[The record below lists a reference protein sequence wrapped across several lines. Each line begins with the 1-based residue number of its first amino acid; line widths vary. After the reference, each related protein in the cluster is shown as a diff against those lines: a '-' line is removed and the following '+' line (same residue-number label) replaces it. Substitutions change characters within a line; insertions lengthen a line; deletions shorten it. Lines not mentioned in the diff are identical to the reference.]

1 MAKPVTRKIEQ
12 AAVNCISDLI
22 SRCPHLVPYL
32 DSNDKTPFT
41 DGRIDIHNISSS
53 ENVGT
58 HSGQVFVQIKGTTRK
73 FKGKKFSI
81 GREYLSAY
89 LNHSGVLF
97 FVVVMDNDLQN
108 RKAYYCNL
116 SPFKIHS
123 ILQSIPEKQK
133 TVSIKLKACPT
144 TPEDIER
151 IVKYSFETTRENTA
165 ASAAAEYVS
174 TDEFFLRSPEKIDLS
189 KPQVL
194 NRLEDD
200 YSLEVKLPDG
210 NSVPIDMEIE
220 ITPAEYCYHEIEHSI
235 SSGDVTFNK
244 FYRRRIDD
252 ENVEIKLSKR
262 LWFLIKDP
270 AKNEP
275 LKLNLMLQGSL
286 GDCLNDLRFY
296 MSFINDSNL
305 NIDGKVQKYQMG
317 RVDKKNK
324 IYECLDYLEKL
335 AFVLSDLGVRNLD
348 LIDLESI
355 TKQQH
360 DDLSRLYSL
369 TVRNELSASSYG
381 QIMRY
386 RQAVGKWVIEMILM
400 PDESDGNKAHRVS
413 LFSEKS
419 PQHFVAVSEEEDVY
433 YFVTP
438 FDIIDADIFPY
449 VINLPL
455 ENISKYYDNI
465 KKYRDAFHLATM
477 MILRLISS
485 ADLVPSRKEA
495 FLASAFE
502 LNEWLILESGE
513 EFYYL
518 INRWQIIKRQNGF
531 NKEIKMQIRELMLDP
546 SMSILNRLACAILLE
561 DIDGADFL
569 FGKLSQSEQH
579 DFREWPIGKLYED
592 LR

>member
-1 MAKPVTRKIEQ
+1 M
-12 AAVNCISDLI
+12 
-22 SRCPHLVPYL
+22 
-32 DSNDKTPFT
+32 
-41 DGRIDIHNISSS
+41 
-53 ENVGT
+53 
-58 HSGQVFVQIKGTTRK
+58 
-73 FKGKKFSI
+73 
-81 GREYLSAY
+81 
-89 LNHSGVLF
+89 
-97 FVVVMDNDLQN
+97 
-108 RKAYYCNL
+108 
-116 SPFKIHS
+116 
-123 ILQSIPEKQK
+123 
-133 TVSIKLKACPT
+133 
-144 TPEDIER
+144 
-151 IVKYSFETTRENTA
+151 
-165 ASAAAEYVS
+165 
-174 TDEFFLRSPEKIDLS
+174 S

-200 YSLEVKLPDG
+200 YSLEIKLPDG

-220 ITPAEYCYHEIEHSI
+220 ITPAEYCYHEMEHSI

-252 ENVEIKLSKR
+252 ENVEIKLSKG

-270 AKNEP
+270 VKNEP
-275 LKLNLMLQGSL
+275 LKLNLMLQSSL
-286 GDCLNDLRFY
+286 GCCLNDLRFY
-296 MSFINDSNL
+296 MSFINDGNL

-317 RVDKKNK
+317 RVNKKNK
-324 IYECLDYLEKL
+324 IYEYLNYLEKL
-335 AFVLSDLGVRNLD
+335 AFILSDLGVRNLD

-369 TVRNELSASSYG
+369 TFGNELYSSSYS

-386 RQAVGKWVIEMILM
+386 RQAIGKWVIEMILI
-400 PDESDGNKAHRVS
+400 PDESNRSKAHRVS

-419 PQHFVAVSEEEDVY
+419 PQHFVAASEEEDVC

-465 KKYRDAFHLATM
+465 KKYRDTFHLATM

-513 EFYYL
+513 EFDYL

-531 NKEIKMQIRELMLDP
+531 NKEIKMQIRELMLDL
-546 SMSILNRLACAILLE
+546 SMSMPNRLACAILLE

-579 DFREWPIGKLYED
+579 NFREWPIWKLYED